1 MDTKKVVLV
10 TGSSSGF
17 GRLTAE
23 TLARKGYTAFASMRD
38 VAGRNAPASEELRAL
53 AEGEG
58 LALQVV
64 ELDVTDDASVER
76 AVAEV
81 IDKAGRIDV
90 VVNNAGLF
98 YVGVTEAFSLEQ
110 AKRVF
115 DTNVLG
121 VMRVNRAVLPHMRR
135 QRSGLLVHISAAVV
149 GRLVL
154 PFAGISNAAKFA
166 LEALAES
173 YRYELS
179 ALGIDSVLVE
189 PGLYPTGLLGKIPG
203 PADEARAQE
212 YGPTAE
218 IPANMLSGFADFLSG
233 PDAPDVQEVADV
245 VATLIA
251 TPAGQ
256 RPLRTVIAGE
266 EGQNVLRLNEVA
278 EQEQRGVMELFGLDH
293 LMTIPSH
300 A

>member
-38 VAGRNAPASEELRAL
+38 VAGRNAPASVELRAL
-53 AEGEG
+53 AEREG

-81 IDKAGRIDV
+81 IDLAGRIDV

-121 VMRVNRAVLPHMRR
+121 VIRVNRAVLPHMRR

-154 PFAGISNAAKFA
+154 PFAGISNAGKFA

-189 PGLYPTGLLGKIPG
+189 PGLYPTDLLGKIPG

>member
-38 VAGRNAPASEELRAL
+38 VGGRNAEASVELRAL

-81 IDKAGRIDV
+81 IDLAGRIDV

-154 PFAGISNAAKFA
+154 PFAGISNAGKFA

-189 PGLYPTGLLGKIPG
+189 PGLYPTDLLGKIPG

>member
-38 VAGRNAPASEELRAL
+38 VAGRNAPASVELRAL

-81 IDKAGRIDV
+81 IDSAGRIDV

-154 PFAGISNAAKFA
+154 PFAGISNAGKFA

-189 PGLYPTGLLGKIPG
+189 PGLYPTDLLGKIPG

>member
-1 MDTKKVVLV
+1 MDARKVILV

-23 TLARKGYTAFASMRD
+23 TLARKGDTVFASMRD
-38 VAGRNAPASEELRAL
+38 VAGRNAPASVELRAL

-110 AKRVF
+110 AQRVF

-154 PFAGISNAAKFA
+154 PFAGISNAGKFA

-189 PGLYPTGLLGKIPG
+189 PGLYPTDLLGKIPG

-233 PDAPDVQEVADV
+233 PDAPDVQEVADA

-293 LMTIPSH
+293 LMTITSEV
-300 A
+300 

>member
-1 MDTKKVVLV
+1 
-10 TGSSSGF
+10 
-17 GRLTAE
+17 
-23 TLARKGYTAFASMRD
+23 
-38 VAGRNAPASEELRAL
+38 
-53 AEGEG
+53 
-58 LALQVV
+58 
-64 ELDVTDDASVER
+64 
-76 AVAEV
+76 
-81 IDKAGRIDV
+81 
-90 VVNNAGLF
+90 
-98 YVGVTEAFSLEQ
+98 
-110 AKRVF
+110 
-115 DTNVLG
+115 
-121 VMRVNRAVLPHMRR
+121 MRR

-154 PFAGISNAAKFA
+154 PFAGISNAGKFA

-189 PGLYPTGLLGKIPG
+189 PGLYPTDLLGKIPG